1 MTVIWIHLCQ
11 CWVWSV
17 LISLRQHASHL
28 HVTLLPLVQ
37 NVSVERTNATLS
49 LFEPLL
55 SIANLTLLDNLIF
68 LRSQVIIKDSEILQP
83 DNWKRKS

>member
-55 SIANLTLLDNLIF
+55 SIANLLDILI
-68 LRSQVIIKDSEILQP
+68 LVDTSPSHY
-83 DNWKRKS
+83 KR